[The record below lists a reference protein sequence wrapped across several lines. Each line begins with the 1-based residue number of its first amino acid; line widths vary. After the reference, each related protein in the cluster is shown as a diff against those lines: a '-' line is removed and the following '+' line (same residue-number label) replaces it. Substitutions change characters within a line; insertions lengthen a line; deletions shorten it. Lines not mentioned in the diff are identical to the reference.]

1 MPNYVFLILRNFHP
15 IIFKVL
21 KTSFKQKEYRI
32 TLLPSNISERSQ
44 LIKSTACYL
53 IRKDK
58 SWKRNQKLGRRG
70 GVFID
75 PSQVQQA
82 LQWANP
88 STHRRSDTDFGRS
101 QDARAEGEPPSPQNG
116 F

>member
-15 IIFKVL
+15 IIFKVS

-44 LIKSTACYL
+44 FIKSTVCYL

-58 SWKRNQKLGRRG
+58 SWKRNQKLSRRG

-75 PSQVQQA
+75 PSKVQQA
-82 LQWANP
+82 LQQANSSNSKVIRDRFWEKP
-88 STHRRSDTDFGRS
+88 RCQG
-101 QDARAEGEPPSPQNG
+101 
-116 F
+116 